1 MASST
6 WCRTCAAR
14 RMSAGKGCST
24 PGNWV
29 LTKPGGGGGRHAVH
43 HLLCGTILRARM
55 PGHGAIKNV
64 LAQFVVQ
71 TTKLTAEVCRKRG
84 NPTLSKP
91 MLELEQL
98 FLDLVNH
105 WGRGQNNGGAR
116 LSAT

>member
-1 MASST
+1 MLDT
-6 WCRTCAAR
+6 RELGPHQTR
-14 RMSAGKGCST
+14 R
-24 PGNWV
+24 
-29 LTKPGGGGGRHAVH
+29 GGRRHTVH
-43 HLLCGTILRARM
+43 HLPCGTILRARIR
-55 PGHGAIKNV
+55 GHGAIKNV

-91 MLELEQL
+91 MLEREQL